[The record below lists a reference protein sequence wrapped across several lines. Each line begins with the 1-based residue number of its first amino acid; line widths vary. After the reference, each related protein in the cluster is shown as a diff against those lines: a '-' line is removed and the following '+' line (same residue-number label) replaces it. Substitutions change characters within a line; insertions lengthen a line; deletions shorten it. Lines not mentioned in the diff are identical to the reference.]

1 MHPRGVHSKPGLG
14 FELLDDVSDTM
25 PHICIYVG
33 HLFVE
38 GWLFEVFCLLSLSLT
53 TGQIQ
58 AATRQ
63 TQAATG
69 QIQAATGQI
78 RAAMEILYFWL

>member
-1 MHPRGVHSKPGLG
+1 MCGGSPNTVLGDRSCVHSKPGLG

-38 GWLFEVFCLLSLSLT
+38 GWLFEVFPHN
-53 TGQIQ
+53 
-58 AATRQ
+58 RFE
-63 TQAATG
+63 
-69 QIQAATGQI
+69 
-78 RAAMEILYFWL
+78 MF

>member
-1 MHPRGVHSKPGLG
+1 MYVYIYIHSPPLEVSSLLVYNSVVFEQSPAHPRGVHSKPGLG

-38 GWLFEVFCLLSLSLT
+38 GLLFEVFL
-53 TGQIQ
+53 QN
-58 AATRQ
+58 RFE
-63 TQAATG
+63 
-69 QIQAATGQI
+69 
-78 RAAMEILYFWL
+78 MF